1 MARAFSIEDRT
12 LDTSIISSRNVAY
25 KDVDLSFTAKP
36 AGDIYKKTDAAA
48 VKQAVKNLLLTS
60 RGEKP
65 FDANYGSNLGSAL
78 FSLDTDFDPEYVQN
92 IINDTIVNYEP
103 RARVLAVS
111 VKLKPDQN
119 SIDAT
124 IEFQVVN
131 TREIVTVDVSLA
143 RLR

>member
-36 AGDIYKKTDAAA
+36 AGDIYKKTGAAA

-65 FDANYGSNLGSAL
+65 FDVNYGSNLGSAL

-103 RARVLAVS
+103 RARVLSVS